1 MATNSDIIPEEK
13 IIRRIVHLRQ
23 EKVILDVHLA
33 ELYRVE
39 TRVLKQAVKR
49 NIARFPDDFMF
60 ELSEKEIDQVVSQSV
75 IPSRQSLGGARPFAF
90 TEAGVAM
97 LSSVL
102 KSKRAVAMN
111 IAIVRTFVGLRKI
124 AVNYKDVMVRLE
136 KMELN
141 YEDRFKEVYK
151 VLNYL
156 MTPPALG
163 RKSIGF
169 KRKEE
174 K

>member
-1 MATNSDIIPEEK
+1 MASGKELIPEEK
-13 IIRRIVHLRQ
+13 IIRRIVLLRQ

-39 TRVLKQAVKR
+39 TRALKQAVKR
-49 NIARFPDDFMF
+49 NSPRFPADFMF
-60 ELSEKEIDQVVSQSV
+60 ELSDQEIDQVVSQSV
-75 IPSRQSLGGARPFAF
+75 IPSRQHLGGSRPFAF

-102 KSKRAVAMN
+102 KSKRAVEMN
-111 IAIVRTFVGLRKI
+111 IAIVRTFIALRKMT
-124 AVNYKDVMVRLE
+124 ANYKEVMMKLE
-136 KMELN
+136 KMEIN
-141 YEDRFKEVYK
+141 YEDRFKEIYK
-151 VLNYL
+151 LLNHL
-156 MTPPALG
+156 MTPPSQL